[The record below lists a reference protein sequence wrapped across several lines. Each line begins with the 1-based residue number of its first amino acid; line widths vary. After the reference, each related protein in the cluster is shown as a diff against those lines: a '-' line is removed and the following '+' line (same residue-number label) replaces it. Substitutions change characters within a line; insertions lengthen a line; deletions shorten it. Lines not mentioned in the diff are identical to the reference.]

1 MSQLVPSKIVFCAI
15 LLGAW
20 FTSINTT
27 FAQSSSSPDNKFEV
41 LLPVIMML
49 LEEDEE
55 VTLKAGDFD
64 NVQRSVS
71 KSLKISVEPTS
82 EETEICFYLSSST
95 PINESNTS
103 IDINGELQTGAN
115 AASSGE
121 NCYVLPPN
129 TSAESIQLLVSVAE
143 GVSLIVRD
151 LGVSSSEPTW
161 LGMPIVSRSGWD
173 ERAVR
178 KVLKIFAFGGQATDQ
193 QIKSWSNMRPLLA
206 IEEMLN
212 FTQHNPLLSPLSTD
226 EKYVEP
232 RDSHGTLREFYQH
245 MGSTDSNIP
254 VDVDE
259 RRHLGIDGYRFATTF
274 GRMVTMRG
282 LNPFR
287 QKIGFWETNYHLA
300 TNRNAGVSR
309 EQMVEYYDSIME
321 AHENRVPY
329 HEVMGVAAKSAAV
342 AMQYG
347 HRRNQWVQRWVDGER
362 VYVLEGND
370 DFAREIHQLFFG
382 IFGVD
387 DPNHEDITIGNTAKM
402 LTDMRVPYIDDFGFA
417 NQVTFET
424 DQHHRDEFG
433 ALQILGRDIT
443 GFDAA
448 AKIDNLMPISILHQE
463 SLNNLPVY
471 IITTLADDSMTEA
484 KREVLRNAWA
494 MLGAN
499 KDFLTFVRAYAL
511 SEMFHSPE
519 HIKYFSSFDRAYY
532 MANKFNIDNIEAY
545 MGNDHNGGRAGRE
558 IEEVMQQDNASETFR
573 PLHNVFGGQT
583 SLEASD
589 SSVAF
594 EKNYNRS
601 ASQRNW
607 IFEREYPVNCES
619 CDQGLPWNK
628 DWRKVIP
635 STGGSYLVDDVAQWL
650 WLHVVGSL
658 DNYTALE
665 RAHLVAILGA
675 KRLPDE
681 EGVERWWE
689 LDDRYP
695 IFDINTLLCIR
706 EDRLEQGETQN
717 SLADLMTYDNWR
729 SYCRQSSGEYSP
741 TEVSALTFS
750 FNGSDLENG
759 SADPLPYLRSLVEQL
774 AQEQLNL
781 DDPDEIQR
789 RRANE
794 RVQAA
799 LAFIFA
805 TPFVF
810 AEGQQ

>member
-1 MSQLVPSKIVFCAI
+1 MSQPTQFKIVPCVFF
-15 LLGAW
+15 LLAW
-20 FTSINTT
+20 FASIGNT
-27 FAQSSSSPDNKFEV
+27 FAQSSSTSENNITS

-49 LEEDEE
+49 LEEDDE
-55 VTLKAGDFD
+55 VALKAGEFD
-64 NVQRSVS
+64 DTLRSVS
-71 KSLKISVEPTS
+71 KSLKVSVEPTA
-82 EETEICFYLSSST
+82 EETEVCFHLSSSS
-95 PINESNTS
+95 PINEST
-103 IDINGELQTGAN
+103 IAIEINRELQTGAN
-115 AASSGE
+115 SASSGE

-129 TSAESIQLLVSVAE
+129 IGTEPIVLLVSVVE
-143 GVSLIVRD
+143 GVTATIRD
-151 LGVSSSEPTW
+151 IGVSTSEPTW
-161 LGMPIVSRSGWD
+161 LGLPIVSRSSWD

-178 KVLKIFAFGGQATDQ
+178 KVLKIFAYGGQATDQ
-193 QIKSWSNMRPLLA
+193 QIKTWSNMRPILA
-206 IEEMLN
+206 VEEMLN
-212 FTQHNPLLSPLSTD
+212 FSPHNPKLSPLTTD

-245 MGSTDSNIP
+245 MGSVDSNIP

-347 HRRNQWVQRWVDGER
+347 HRRNQWVQRWVNGER
-362 VYVLEGND
+362 IYVLEGND

-417 NQVTFET
+417 NHVTFET

-433 ALQILGRDIT
+433 PLQILGRDIT

-448 AKIDNLMPISILHQE
+448 EKIDNLMPISISHPE
-463 SLNNLPVY
+463 SLSNLPVY
-471 IITTLADDSMTEA
+471 IISTLADDSMTNA
-484 KREVLRNAWA
+484 KRELVRNAWA
-494 MLGAN
+494 ALGDN
-499 KDFLTFVRAYAL
+499 KDFLTFIRAYAL
-511 SEMFHSPE
+511 SDMFHSPE

-532 MANKFNIDNIEAY
+532 IANKFNIDNIEAY
-545 MGNDHNGGRAGRE
+545 IGNDYNGGRAGKE
-558 IEEVMQQDNASETFR
+558 IENVFDGDNASEAFE

-601 ASQRNW
+601 ATQESWMFYN
-607 IFEREYPVNCES
+607 EYPVDCES
-619 CDQGLPWNK
+619 CDQGLGWTK
-628 DWRKVIP
+628 DWTKVIP
-635 STGGSYLVDDVAQWL
+635 SSNGTYLVEDVARWL
-650 WLHVVGSL
+650 WLHIVGNL

-665 RAHLVAILGA
+665 RAHLVSILGA
-675 KRLPDE
+675 KRLPDD
-681 EGVERWWE
+681 EGTERWWE

-695 IFDINTLLCIR
+695 IFDLNSLLCIH
-706 EDRLEQGETQN
+706 EDRLEQGESSS
-717 SLADLMTYDNWR
+717 SLSDLMAYESWR
-729 SYCRQSSGEYSP
+729 NYCRVSDESYSS
-741 TEVSALTFS
+741 TELAALNLS
-750 FNGSDLENG
+750 FNGNDLEN
-759 SADPLPYLRSLVEQL
+759 STAAPFPYLRGIVEEL

-781 DDPDEIQR
+781 NDEDEIQK

-810 AEGQQ
+810 AEGR